1 MDSRIFQLETKEEKC
16 KDDKKKPIK
25 DFSFLRGSNYSP
37 TVPSSRIRL
46 PKHFSSA
53 YALDE

>member
-1 MDSRIFQLETKEEKC
+1 MDSRIFQLETKEKKC